1 MQETIFISFQNGLGN
16 EELIGEV
23 VGENKVLGG
32 LTAQV
37 IRKKAHSEFLDVEIY
52 SIKIC
57 WRNLDSNSFT
67 FCTSSREP
75 TLRVLATFGPTPT

>member
-23 VGENKVLGG
+23 VGKNKVLGG

-37 IRKKAHSEFLDVEIY
+37 IRKKAHSEFLDLFHQDLLE
-52 SIKIC
+52 KF
-57 WRNLDSNSFT
+57 RLHFFT